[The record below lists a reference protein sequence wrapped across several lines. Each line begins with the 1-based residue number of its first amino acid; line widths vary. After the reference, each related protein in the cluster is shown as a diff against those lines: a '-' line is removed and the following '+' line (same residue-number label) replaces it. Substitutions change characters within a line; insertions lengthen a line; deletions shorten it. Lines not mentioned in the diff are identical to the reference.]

1 MKIQLLE
8 YTSNSI
14 NIEQQS
20 YYPSRLKIPI
30 NLHQMYKPAVL
41 AVEPHKRDDRGTI
54 ERER

>member
-1 MKIQLLE
+1 MMFMKMIL
-8 YTSNSI
+8 NDPPI
-14 NIEQQS
+14 FMV
-20 YYPSRLKIPI
+20 PI